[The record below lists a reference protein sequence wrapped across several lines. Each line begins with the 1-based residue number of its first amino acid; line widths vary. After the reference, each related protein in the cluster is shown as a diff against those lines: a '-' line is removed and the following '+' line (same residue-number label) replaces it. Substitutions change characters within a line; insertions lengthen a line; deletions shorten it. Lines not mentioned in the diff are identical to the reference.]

1 MNEHIEIEVVYALP
15 HDQIVRQLNVPAGT
29 TAGQAVE
36 LSGIGGIFSGI
47 DLSQNKLGIFGKL
60 VKPETILRDRDQVE
74 IYRPLSVDPKEAR
87 RRRAEEAKAMR
98 NSTPKTLQGTSKNSR
113 F

>member
-1 MNEHIEIEVVYALP
+1 MNKPIGIEVAYALP
-15 HDQIVRQLNVPAGT
+15 HDQIVLQLNVPAGT
-29 TAGQAVE
+29 TARQAVE
-36 LSGIGGIFSGI
+36 LSGIGETLSEI

-60 VKPETILRDRDQVE
+60 VKPDTILNDRDRVE

-98 NSTPKTLQGTSKNSR
+98 NNTPKTLQG
-113 F
+113 

>member
-1 MNEHIEIEVVYALP
+1 MNGQIEIEVVYALA

-29 TAGQAVE
+29 TARQAVE

-47 DLSQNKLGIFGKL
+47 DLSQNKLGIFGKW
-60 VKPETILRDRDQVE
+60 VKPETILRDRDRVE
-74 IYRPLSVDPKEAR
+74 VYRPLSVDPKEAR

-98 NSTPKTLQGTSKNSR
+98 NSAPKILHLQ
-113 F
+113 

>member
-1 MNEHIEIEVVYALP
+1 MNDQIEIVVVHALP
-15 HDQIVRQLNVPAGT
+15 HKQIVRQLNVPAGT
-29 TAGQAVE
+29 TAKQAVE
-36 LSGIGGIFSGI
+36 LSGIGGMFPEI

-60 VKPETILRDRDQVE
+60 VRPETILRDRDRVE

-98 NSTPKTLQGTSKNSR
+98 NGAPKTLHLQ
-113 F
+113 